1 MYELERL
8 LEQCERL
15 LDSEHQEQT
24 LKKLKDNLEFRKV
37 DTLPL
42 RINFP
47 SELPLYSVEQIHEN
61 MSAMGGACGGNGR
74 DQTAHS
80 ARYPGIKGGN
90 VRKNHTDP

>member
-61 MSAMGGACGGNGR
+61 MSAMLWSMWRERTQSDSSFSKVSRN
-74 DQTAHS
+74 
-80 ARYPGIKGGN
+80 
-90 VRKNHTDP
+90 